1 MRKAN
6 PHIYEVKNV
15 NQRTYDVV
23 IIGAGIVGCMVAREL
38 SKYQLSVAVL
48 EKESDIGMG
57 QSTSNS
63 AIIHSG
69 HDPEPGTMKAR
80 MNVRGNE
87 LWYEI
92 APELDIPL
100 DHTGALIVAVGQEEH
115 DALPALLE
123 RGRENGVKGLEIL
136 SREQLLELEP
146 HLNPEVSGALSTP
159 SAGVVDAFQGVLGAA
174 ENAATNGV
182 EFFLDAEVRGM
193 IVENGTLTAVET
205 TQGTVHATWFVN
217 AAGVYSDDILHMAGD
232 RPEFAITARRGEYFV
247 FDESK
252 FKVNNV
258 LFPMPSKKGKGIL
271 VTTTTHGNT
280 MIGPNSDS
288 ISDKEDH
295 AVTEEGLHE
304 IVSGASR
311 LVPTMSPRD
320 VIATFA
326 GLRATGNYMPEGKG
340 KDFLIEVSR
349 TVRGMITLAGIE
361 SPGYASSPAIAEYVA
376 ELLRGEGV
384 TLTEKADW
392 NARRTRIPRFKELSH
407 DARAE
412 LIAAR
417 PAYGR
422 IVCRCE
428 EVTEGEI
435 LDAIH
440 SPIPARTYDAIKRR
454 TWLGTGRCQ
463 GSFDYP
469 RTMEILSREL
479 GVSMTEITKK
489 GPGSVFLYRQTKE
502 EVV

>member
-1 MRKAN
+1 M
-6 PHIYEVKNV
+6 
-15 NQRTYDVV
+15 NQKSYDVV
-23 IIGAGIVGCMVAREL
+23 IIGAGIVGSMVAREL

-48 EKESDIGMG
+48 EKEADVGMG

-87 LWYEI
+87 LWYQI

-100 DHTGALIVAVGQEEH
+100 VNTGALIVAVGAEEQ
-115 DALPALLE
+115 AGLQPLLE

-136 SREQLLELEP
+136 TREQVLEMEP
-146 HLNPEVSGALSTP
+146 HLSPDVTGALSTP
-159 SAGVVDAFQGVLGAA
+159 TAGVVDAFQGVLGAA

-182 EFFLDAEVRGM
+182 EFILNAEVRGAV
-193 IVENGTLTAVET
+193 VEDGVLKAVET
-205 TQGTVHATWFVN
+205 TQGRVAATWFIN
-217 AAGVYSDDILHMAGD
+217 AAGVHSDEILHMAGD
-232 RPEFAITARRGEYFV
+232 RPEFEITARRGEYFV
-247 FDESK
+247 FDDSK
-252 FKVNNV
+252 FRVNNV
-258 LFPMPSKKGKGIL
+258 LFPMPSEKGKGIL

-280 MIGPNSDS
+280 MVGPNSDS

-295 AVTEEGLHE
+295 AVTEHGMHE
-304 IVSGASR
+304 ILHGATK
-311 LVPTMSPRD
+311 LVPSVSPRD

-326 GLRATGNYMPEGKG
+326 GLRATGNYKPGGHG
-340 KDFLIEVSR
+340 KDFLIEVSSA
-349 TVRGMITLAGIE
+349 VRGLINLAGVE
-361 SPGYASSPAIAEYVA
+361 SPGFASSPAIAEYVA
-376 ELLRGEGV
+376 ELLKGEGV

-392 NARRTRIPRFKELSH
+392 TATRRRIPRFKEMDH
-407 DARAE
+407 VQRAAIIE
-412 LIAAR
+412 R
-417 PAYGR
+417 NPAYGR

-435 LDAIH
+435 LQAIH
-440 SPIPARTYDAIKRR
+440 SPIPATTYDAIKRR

-469 RTMEILSREL
+469 RTMEILAREL
-479 GVSMTEITKK
+479 GMSMTEITKK